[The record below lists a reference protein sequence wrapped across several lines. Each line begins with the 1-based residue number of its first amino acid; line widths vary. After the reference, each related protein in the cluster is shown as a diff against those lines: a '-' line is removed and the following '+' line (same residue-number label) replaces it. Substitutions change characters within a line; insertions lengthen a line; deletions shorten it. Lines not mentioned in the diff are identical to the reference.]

1 MSTTASE
8 KRSSRLLACIGF
20 ETTIEEIDAAFS
32 PCRMQGGTQPA
43 PPMLEVENND
53 NYSLTELPS
62 PGTTTGGLEAAVAEI
77 NDFNPLKPNINTPI

>member
-1 MSTTASE
+1 MLT
-8 KRSSRLLACIGF
+8 CIGF

-32 PCRMQGGTQPA
+32 PRRMQGGTQPA